1 MFTLAAGEGLQ
12 SKNIAGMS
20 MKGGRKDNFYF
31 CLLEFYPESKRWF
44 LKSLLQVH
52 DEEGRDGDDAV
63 REWIED
69 FQLRRLVVD
78 FPLSSPACHTCQ
90 LDCPGVS
97 ACPRP
102 EVYPVRERI
111 YRLLQEDREIL
122 EIHPKSY
129 ERARNADDEIDPQ
142 RDVLDKE
149 AHEHMLSRPF
159 KRRLKKGFLPYWNRS
174 LDFWIWRHYY
184 DQLLDIFNA
193 SYDSFGNTSLMLI
206 SRFSYLRRHFPRD
219 LELFEANAS
228 VVLIE
233 LLRAKILKRKDIELL
248 NDIEQGI
255 EARLDII
262 KKIEKELSIFIYD
275 RDLEILVK
283 QPRAFESFLMAV
295 AGQNIQD
302 SKNRKLPEWTQP
314 EETKF
319 IAPCF

>member
-1 MFTLAAGEGLQ
+1 MVERDLQ

-20 MKGGRKDNFYF
+20 MKGGRRDNFYF
-31 CLLEFYPESKRWF
+31 CLLEFYPDSSRWF
-44 LKSLLQVH
+44 LKSLLQVR

-69 FQLRRLVVD
+69 FQLKKLVVD
-78 FPLSSPACHTCQ
+78 FPLSSPACHTCE
-90 LDCPGVS
+90 LDCPGVE

-102 EVYPVRERI
+102 EVVPVRERI
-111 YRLLQEDREIL
+111 NRLLTEDMEIL
-122 EIHPKSY
+122 ERHPKSY
-129 ERARNADDEIDPQ
+129 ERARNADDEVDVS
-142 RDVLDKE
+142 RDVLEKE
-149 AHEHMLSRPF
+149 AHEHILSRPF
-159 KRRLKKGFLPYWNRS
+159 KRRLKKGFLPYWNRA

-184 DQLLDIFNA
+184 DQLLDIFNM

-206 SRFSYLRRHFPRD
+206 SRFSYLRRHFPKD
-219 LELFEANAS
+219 LELFEANNA

-233 LLRAKILKRKDIELL
+233 LLRAKVIKRKDIELL
-248 NDIEQGI
+248 NDIELGI

-275 RDLEILVK
+275 RDLEILVR

-295 AGQNIQD
+295 AGQSIQEN
-302 SKNRKLPEWTQP
+302 KNRKLPEWTQP

-319 IAPCF
+319 IAPGF